1 MWAIS
6 KTLLAWTKIA
16 SLFCRQFP
24 RLPSTQM
31 FSEKQHRNDASPTRI
46 TSMQD
51 HTDITQKASQMKT
64 SAPKKSFSY
73 EQSDFSTNSKENQFN
88 YTSGDVDINSK
99 KDQLNYTPGDVDIN
113 SKKDQLNYTPD
124 YVNINS
130 KENQFNYT
138 LGDVDI
144 SAKEELLIHL
154 AAKIAASLPQIES
167 FDDALTINSFYY
179 QVCTA

>member
-99 KDQLNYTPGDVDIN
+99 KDQLNYTPGDVDI
-113 SKKDQLNYTPD
+113 
-124 YVNINS
+124 
-130 KENQFNYT
+130 
-138 LGDVDI
+138 